1 MKYKRAFIWRNIK
14 ELLFAGW
21 CTSIINLKLATGAET
36 SLLTLSRTWQHA
48 QIQVKLNSKWRH
60 RLCCPRAGWRLAAA
74 WLALVV
80 RQRQDTQTRLIYS
93 NTYGQ
98 CSEHV
103 TLFALLEHWVNWK
116 VHAQKKRWKKKWC
129 WECSTFC
136 YIWICAFFFIKRVVG
151 KHLLTLVQV
160 IHGQHNFLLG
170 LHVKG
175 LITWSGWTDNCYF
188 FF

>member
-1 MKYKRAFIWRNIK
+1 MLPFPFAKRQLFLRIKHTNHNLKNCDSWNIK

-136 YIWICAFFFIKRVVG
+136 YIWICAFFFF
-151 KHLLTLVQV
+151 
-160 IHGQHNFLLG
+160 FLLNV
-170 LHVKG
+170 LLANIYWH
-175 LITWSGWTDNCYF
+175 
-188 FF
+188 

>member
-36 SLLTLSRTWQHA
+36 FLLTLSRTWQHA

-116 VHAQKKRWKKKWC
+116 VHAQKKRWKKNGA
-129 WECSTFC
+129 ENVAHSAIFGFVL
-136 YIWICAFFFIKRVVG
+136 FFF
-151 KHLLTLVQV
+151 
-160 IHGQHNFLLG
+160 FLLNV
-170 LHVKG
+170 LLANIYWH
-175 LITWSGWTDNCYF
+175 
-188 FF
+188 